1 MKKNYFVLSL
11 ILMLFGIN
19 VSFAGVRVGQSITDP
34 NSLKAGDKILLRAGR
49 ANNPN
54 ANPEETPFVYKWVAS
69 LADSM
74 VWANSSVEGNIDISN
89 LIDPYTSFSLE
100 AAESQVNG
108 KVAYYLKNDFNGKYL
123 AYVYEETTE
132 NEDGELEGSV
142 IPNDKGGLEAQLRL
156 VYTADKSAAAPFAFV
171 LASEGCNWNSEYTKE
186 EQPAAE
192 NIMIYTV
199 CKEYTEK
206 EIYVAINQAYSNPWV
221 ANYGDWGGWFN
232 VYTADIT
239 SSYIDDLS
247 MLYTK
252 VAEVNYIGGNG
263 PGCYDPALVDAYDA
277 AKQLASNA
285 INTATPD
292 EAACETAY
300 KALEEAW
307 LAIVSTQ
314 AEPISSGYYKFRN
327 MASTESDYK
336 VLNSGSGLVKWVN
349 WNHGAPD
356 ATCVWELIDRK
367 DGTYFLRNVGTN
379 QYVSSTGAAS
389 SSGSSTITTSKDTTN
404 NTVKFISKNN
414 GYFVI
419 RQRNDKSLHAEW
431 SSTSG
436 TGKQNNVVAWN
447 SSDDLA
453 NSPSQW
459 AFEVLPEDSVEYY
472 KKIGNQLILDQKLAD
487 LLVLAQEK
495 YDIGNAFTFNVNDTL
510 VKSPEQ
516 FLSNAAEL
524 STDSVYTN
532 PRGVW
537 GTYADGSGYSAL
549 IDGNK
554 ATYFHSAW
562 GGSIAEEHYL
572 DVDLKEDVNGFVIAY
587 SKRGSNDNN
596 MPKAYKIYTA
606 KADADT
612 SKIENWTLLRS
623 MTNQPLNVDTVFT
636 KGFEPSEACRYVR
649 FLVTDSKNS
658 GKLNGYVFFALGG
671 FQVFKATKSETCF
684 NALNAEIANAL
695 NDAIVAA
702 GQVKTGETTQED
714 IDKLQAAYDAYS
726 EALPDPTELKEIYS
740 EAETTYKQ
748 AVTETTVAATGAKI
762 YPDPGTYNDADKA
775 AFKAELDKVKAYIDE
790 NDANGTYTKD
800 GIEEQI
806 AATEA
811 AVEAFKKT
819 IRWINAADDSQEG
832 TWYNIAAANRYFD
845 VASGA
850 NQNNKRQGMLYVM
863 GDGTLENSTIYWATA
878 DSISKQGLSED
889 YAKWRF
895 INLGDSAYAIQNA
908 ATKLYIGQYQTHP
921 ASLSASPVAFKLSEI
936 GYGSFIFQG
945 VFFNGEAVSN
955 NYLHSQVAGQT
966 LVYWNDKSLGS
977 GSTWDI
983 YTTDRSEQGTPAD
996 DITNDEIKNF
1006 SSAQAGKLYTMCYP
1020 VGIEYMYDSK
1030 DEYATPTYG
1039 VTAISETELTLS
1051 PIASMEPGQPFFYL
1065 AGNDQ
1070 SLLAPNP
1077 TAADT
1082 VTTTIKLVDFKLFAQ
1097 EPLTVNG
1104 LVGNYYN
1111 GYEVPAGMG
1120 YLKETTKGEAGNYTE
1135 RIQTIEATTKNQEM
1149 GWNSAYINA
1158 GLVENG
1164 EPEEGS
1170 ITIKINGSL
1179 DTAIKDAI
1187 INAQKGNVNVY
1198 SIDGVLVKKNVK
1210 ATEATKGLA
1219 KGIYIIGD
1227 TKVVVK

>member
-54 ANPEETPFVYKWVAS
+54 ANPEETPFEYKWVAS

-142 IPNDKGGLEAQLRL
+142 IPNDKGSLEAQLRL

-171 LASEGCNWNSEYTKE
+171 LASEGCNWNSEYTGE
-186 EQPAAE
+186 EQPSAE

-206 EIYVAINQAYSNPWV
+206 EIYVAINQAFSNPWV

-263 PGCYDPALVDAYDA
+263 PGCYDPALVDAYDS

-307 LAIVSTQ
+307 LALAVLKPVPVS
-314 AEPISSGYYKFRN
+314 AGYYKFRN
-327 MASTESDYK
+327 WASTEADIKMMNASPGK
-336 VLNSGSGLVKWVN
+336 ATWIN
-349 WNHGAPD
+349 WNKQGANPS
-356 ATCVWELIDRK
+356 CVWELIDRNN
-367 DGTYFLRNVGTN
+367 GTFLMRNIATNEYISGT
-379 QYVSSTGAAS
+379 GGAS
-389 SSGSSTITTSKDTTN
+389 SSGSPSIVTSKDSTGNAMTFKSVGN
-404 NTVKFISKNN
+404 GQYVIKHKNSSN
-414 GYFVI
+414 
-419 RQRNDKSLHAEW
+419 LHAEW
-431 SSTSG
+431 SG
-436 TGKQNNVVAWN
+436 TTGAGKVNNLVSWSSEANTASAWY
-447 SSDDLA
+447 
-453 NSPSQW
+453 
-459 AFEVLPEDSVEYY
+459 FETLSEDSIAYY
-472 KKIGNQLILDQKLAD
+472 KAIGDQLILDQQLAD
-487 LLVLAQEK
+487 LLALAQEK
-495 YDIGNAFTFNVNDTL
+495 YDIGNAYTFNVNDTL

-658 GKLNGYVFFALGG
+658 GKLNGHVFFALGG

-702 GQVKTGETTQED
+702 GKVKTGETTQED

-726 EALPDPTELKEIYS
+726 EALPDPTELKEVYS

-748 AVTETTVAATGAKI
+748 AVTETTVAATGAAI
-762 YPDPGTYNDADKA
+762 YPDPGTYRDADKA

-811 AVEAFKKT
+811 AVEAFKQT

-845 VASGA
+845 VVSGA

-908 ATKLYIGQYQTHP
+908 ATKLYIGQYQTQP

>member
-1 MKKNYFVLSL
+1 MADPHLPVQPFDP
-11 ILMLFGIN
+11 
-19 VSFAGVRVGQSITDP
+19 VSDFE
-34 NSLKAGDKILLRAGR
+34 K
-49 ANNPN
+49 
-54 ANPEETPFVYKWVAS
+54 VYKLGIIGCPLSHS
-69 LADSM
+69 LSKFM
-74 VWANSSVEGNIDISN
+74 H
-89 LIDPYTSFSLE
+89 E
-100 AAESQVNG
+100 AALKDLGLNG
-108 KVAYYLKNDFNGKYL
+108 SYDTLETKSEDLIQRIKFLKTNGYLGFNVTIPHKIPISLFLSDVDEFANKV
-123 AYVYEETTE
+123 
-132 NEDGELEGSV
+132 GSV
-142 IPNDKGGLEAQLRL
+142 NTVVIDENKNLKG
-156 VYTADKSAAAPFAFV
+156 Y
-171 LASEGCNWNSEYTKE
+171 
-186 EQPAAE
+186 
-192 NIMIYTV
+192 
-199 CKEYTEK
+199 
-206 EIYVAINQAYSNPWV
+206 
-221 ANYGDWGGWFN
+221 
-232 VYTADIT
+232 
-239 SSYIDDLS
+239 
-247 MLYTK
+247 
-252 VAEVNYIGGNG
+252 
-263 PGCYDPALVDAYDA
+263 
-277 AKQLASNA
+277 
-285 INTATPD
+285 NTD
-292 EAACETAY
+292 
-300 KALEEAW
+300 
-307 LAIVSTQ
+307 VFGFM
-314 AEPISSGYYKFRN
+314 EPIKDIDLN
-327 MASTESDYK
+327 NKKAV
-336 VLNSGSGLVKWVN
+336 VL
-349 WNHGAPD
+349 
-356 ATCVWELIDRK
+356 
-367 DGTYFLRNVGTN
+367 GTG
-379 QYVSSTGAAS
+379 GAS
-389 SSGSSTITTSKDTTN
+389 SSGSPSIVTSKDSTGNAMTFQSVGNGQYVIKHKNSN
-404 NTVKFISKNN
+404 N
-414 GYFVI
+414 
-419 RQRNDKSLHAEW
+419 LHAEW
-431 SSTSG
+431 SGTTGAGRVNNLVSWASG
-436 TGKQNNVVAWN
+436 
-447 SSDDLA
+447 A
-453 NSPSQW
+453 NTASGW
-459 AFEVLPEDSVEYY
+459 YFETLSEDSIAYY
-472 KKIGNQLILDQKLAD
+472 KAIGDQLILDQQLAD
-487 LLVLAQEK
+487 LLALAQEK

-524 STDSVYTN
+524 STDTVYTN

-572 DVDLKEDVNGFVIAY
+572 DVDLKQDVNGFVIAY
-587 SKRGSNDNN
+587 SKRGSNANN

-623 MTNQPLNVDTVFT
+623 MTNQPLDVDTVFT

-702 GQVKTGETTQED
+702 GQVKAGETTQED

-748 AVTETTVAATGAKI
+748 AVTETTVAATGAAI
-762 YPDPGTYNDADKA
+762 YPDPGTYRDADKA

-832 TWYNIAAANRYFD
+832 TWYYIAAANRYFD
-845 VASGA
+845 VTGTAQA
-850 NQNNKRQGMLYVM
+850 NKMRKGMLYVQ
-863 GDGTLENSTIYWATA
+863 GDGTLENSTIYWATK
-878 DSISKQGLSED
+878 DSIEKQGLPLD
-889 YAKWRF
+889 NATWRF
-895 INLGDSAYAIQNA
+895 INLGDSAVAVQNK
-908 ATKLYIGQYQTHP
+908 ATRLYIGQYQTHP

-1020 VGIEYMYDSK
+1020 VGIEYIYDSY
-1030 DEYATPTYG
+1030 DEQAFPFYG
-1039 VTAISETELTLS
+1039 ISAISETELTL
-1051 PIASMEPGQPFFYL
+1051 AQKVTMEPGEPFFYL
-1065 AGNDQ
+1065 AGDDQ
-1070 SLLAPNP
+1070 SLLTPNP
-1077 TAADT
+1077 TAKDT
-1082 VTTTIKLVDFKLFAQ
+1082 VTTTIKITDFKVFAQ
-1097 EPLTVNG
+1097 NPLTVNG

-1120 YLKETTKGEAGNYTE
+1120 YLKETTKGEEGNYTE

-1158 GLVENG
+1158 GLVENI
-1164 EPEEGS
+1164 ETDAKT

>member
-49 ANNPN
+49 ANNPD
-54 ANPEETPFVYKWVAS
+54 ANPEETPFEYKWVAS

-74 VWANSSVEGNIDISN
+74 VWANSSVEGNVNISN

-123 AYVYEETTE
+123 SYIFEETTQ
-132 NEDGELEGSV
+132 NEDGEYEGSV

-171 LASEGCNWNSEYTKE
+171 LASEGCNWNSEYTGE
-186 EQPAAE
+186 EKPAAE
-192 NIMIYTV
+192 NVMIYTTL
-199 CKEYTEK
+199 KEYTEK
-206 EIYVAINQAYSNPWV
+206 EIYIAINQAYSNPWA

-232 VYTADIT
+232 IYTADIT

-263 PGCYDPALVDAYDA
+263 PGCYDPELVDAYDS

-285 INTATPD
+285 INTPTPD

-314 AEPISSGYYKFRN
+314 AVPISSGYYKFLN
-327 MASTESDYK
+327 KASTESDYK
-336 VLNSGSGLVKWVN
+336 VLNAGGGLTKWIN

-379 QYVSSTGAAS
+379 QYISSTGAAS
-389 SSGSSTITTSKDTTN
+389 SSGSPSITTSKDSTN
-404 NTVKFISKNN
+404 NTIKFISKNN

-419 RQRNDKSLHAEW
+419 RQRNNYSLHAEW
-431 SSTSG
+431 ASTSG
-436 TGKQNNVVAWN
+436 TGKQNNIVGWN
-447 SSDDLA
+447 YSDDGA

-459 AFEVLPEDSVEYY
+459 AFEVLPEDSVAYY
-472 KKIGNQLILDQKLAD
+472 KKIGDQLILDQKLAD

-495 YDIGNAFTFNVNDTL
+495 YDIGNAFTYNVNDTL

-516 FLSNAAEL
+516 FLSNAAQM
-524 STDSVYTN
+524 STDTLYTN
-532 PRGVW
+532 KRGVW
-537 GTYADGSGYSAL
+537 GTGADGGGYSAL

-554 ATYFHSAW
+554 ATFFHSAW

-587 SKRGSNDNN
+587 SKRGNNDNN
-596 MPKAYKIYTA
+596 LPKSYKIYTA

-612 SKIENWTLLRS
+612 SKIENWTLLRT

-636 KGFEPSEACRYVR
+636 KGFEPGEACRYVR
-649 FLVTDSKNS
+649 FLVTDTKNS
-658 GKLNGYVFFALGG
+658 AKLNGYIFFALGG
-671 FQVFKATKSETCF
+671 FQVFKATKSENCF

-695 NDAIVAA
+695 NEAIVAA
-702 GQVKTGETTQED
+702 SQVKTGETTQED

-726 EALPDPTELKEIYS
+726 EALPDPTELKEVYS

-748 AVTETTVAATGAKI
+748 AVTETTVAATGVKM

-790 NDANGTYTKD
+790 NDVNGTYTKD
-800 GIEEQI
+800 GIAEQI

-811 AVEAFKKT
+811 AVEAFKQT
-819 IRWINAADDSQEG
+819 IRWFNAADDSQEG
-832 TWYNIAAANRYFD
+832 TWYNIAASNRYFD
-845 VASGA
+845 VTGTDQA
-850 NQNNKRQGMLYVM
+850 QMRKGMLYVQ

-878 DSISKQGLSED
+878 DSISKQGLSDD

-921 ASLSASPVAFKLSEI
+921 ASLSASPVAFKISEI
-936 GYGSFIFQG
+936 GYGTFLFKG
-945 VFFNGEAVSN
+945 VFFNGEAVAN
-955 NYLHSQVAGQT
+955 NYLHSQVDGQT
-966 LVYWNDKSLGS
+966 LVYWDSWTLGS

-983 YTTDRSEQGTPAD
+983 YTTDRTETGEPAD

-1006 SSAQAGKLYTMCYP
+1006 STAQAGKLYTMCYP

-1104 LVGNYYN
+1104 LVGNYYS
-1111 GYEVPAGMG
+1111 GYQVPAGMG
-1120 YLKETTKGEAGNYTE
+1120 YLKETTKGEEGNYTE

-1164 EPEEGS
+1164 EPEDGS

>member
-34 NSLKAGDKILLRAGR
+34 SSLKAGDKILLRAGR
-49 ANNPN
+49 ANNPD
-54 ANPEETPFVYKWVAS
+54 ANPEETPFEYKWVAS

-74 VWANSSVEGNIDISN
+74 VWANSSVEGNVNISN

-123 AYVYEETTE
+123 SYIFEETTQ
-132 NEDGELEGSV
+132 NEDGEYEGSV

-171 LASEGCNWNSEYTKE
+171 LASEGCNWNGEYTGE
-186 EQPAAE
+186 EKPAAE

-206 EIYVAINQAYSNPWV
+206 EIYLAINQAYSNPWV

-232 VYTADIT
+232 IYTADIT

-263 PGCYDPALVDAYDA
+263 PGCYDPELVKAYDA
-277 AKQLASNA
+277 AKQQASNA
-285 INTATPD
+285 INTANPD
-292 EAACETAY
+292 EATCETAY

-307 LAIVSTQ
+307 LAIISTQ
-314 AEPISSGYYKFRN
+314 AVPISSGYYKFLNR
-327 MASTESDYK
+327 ASTESDYK
-336 VLNSGSGLVKWVN
+336 VLNAGGGLTKWIN

-367 DGTYFLRNVGTN
+367 DGSYFLRNVGTN
-379 QYVSSTGAAS
+379 QYIASTGAAS
-389 SSGSSTITTSKDTTN
+389 SSGSATITTSKDSTN

-447 SSDDLA
+447 YSDDGA

-459 AFEVLPEDSVEYY
+459 AFEVLPEDSVAYY
-472 KKIGNQLILDQKLAD
+472 KKIGDQLIMDQKLAD

-524 STDSVYTN
+524 STDDVYTN

-537 GTYADGSGYSAL
+537 GTFEDGSGYSAL

-572 DVDLKEDVNGFVIAY
+572 DVDLKEDVNSFVIAY
-587 SKRGSNDNN
+587 SKRGSNDAN
-596 MPKAYKIYTA
+596 MPKSYKIYTA

-612 SKIENWTLLRS
+612 SKIENWTLLS
-623 MTNQPLNVDTVFT
+623 SVTNQPLNVDTVF
-636 KGFEPSEACRYVR
+636 KGFESGEACRYVR

-658 GKLNGYVFFALGG
+658 SKLNGYVFFALGG
-671 FQVFKATKSETCF
+671 FQVFKATKSENCF
-684 NALNAEIANAL
+684 NALNPEIANAL
-695 NDAIVAA
+695 NEAIIAA
-702 GQVKTGETTQED
+702 IQIKTGETTQED
-714 IDKLQAAYDAYS
+714 IDKLQAAFDAYS
-726 EALPDPTELKEIYS
+726 EALPDPTELKEVYS

-748 AVTETTVAATGAKI
+748 AVTETTVAATGVKM

-800 GIEEQI
+800 GIAEQI

-811 AVEAFKKT
+811 AVEAFKQT
-819 IRWINAADDSQEG
+819 IRWFNAADDSQEG
-832 TWYNIAAANRYFD
+832 TWYNIATSNRYFD
-845 VASGA
+845 VTGTDQA
-850 NQNNKRQGMLYVM
+850 QMRKGMLYVQ

-878 DSISKQGLSED
+878 DSISKQGLSDD

-921 ASLSASPVAFKLSEI
+921 ASLSASPVAFKISEI
-936 GYGSFIFQG
+936 GYGTFLFKG
-945 VFFNGEAVSN
+945 VFFNGEAVAN
-955 NYLHSQVAGQT
+955 NYLHSQVDGQT
-966 LVYWNDKSLGS
+966 LVYWDSWALGS

-983 YTTDRSEQGTPAD
+983 YTTDRTETGEPAD

-1020 VGIEYMYDSK
+1020 VGIEYIYDSYN
-1030 DEYATPTYG
+1030 DQAFPFYG
-1039 VTAISETELTLS
+1039 ISAISETELTL
-1051 PIASMEPGQPFFYL
+1051 AQKATMEPGEPFFYL
-1065 AGNDQ
+1065 AGDDQ
-1070 SLLAPNP
+1070 TLLTPNP
-1077 TAADT
+1077 TAKDT
-1082 VTTTIKLVDFKLFAQ
+1082 VTTTIKISDFKVFAQ
-1097 EPLTVNG
+1097 KPLTVNG

-1111 GYEVPAGMG
+1111 GYQVPAGMG
-1120 YLKETTKGEAGNYTE
+1120 YLKETTKGEEGNYTE

-1158 GLVENG
+1158 GLVENM
-1164 EPEEGS
+1164 ETDAKT

>member
-34 NSLKAGDKILLRAGR
+34 SSLKAGDKILLRAGR
-49 ANNPN
+49 ANNPD
-54 ANPEETPFVYKWVAS
+54 ANPEETPFEYKWVAS

-74 VWANSSVEGNIDISN
+74 VWANSSVEGNVNISN

-123 AYVYEETTE
+123 SYIFEETTQ
-132 NEDGELEGSV
+132 NEDGEYEGSV
-142 IPNDKGGLEAQLRL
+142 IPNDKGGIDAQLRL

-206 EIYVAINQAYSNPWV
+206 ELYVAINQAYSNPWV

-232 VYTADIT
+232 IYTADIT

-263 PGCYDPALVDAYDA
+263 PGCYDPELVDAYDS

-285 INTATPD
+285 INTPTPD

-314 AEPISSGYYKFRN
+314 AVPISSGYYKFRN
-327 MASTESDYK
+327 QVSTEADYK
-336 VLNSGSGLVKWVN
+336 VLNAGDGLTKWIN

-379 QYVSSTGAAS
+379 QYISSTGAAS
-389 SSGSSTITTSKDTTN
+389 SSGSSTITTSKDSTN
-404 NTVKFISKNN
+404 NTIKFISKNN

-419 RQRNDKSLHAEW
+419 RQRNDYSLHAEW
-431 SSTSG
+431 STTSG
-436 TGKQNNVVAWN
+436 TGKGGNIVAWN
-447 SSDDLA
+447 YSDDGA

-472 KKIGNQLILDQKLAD
+472 KKIGDQLILDQKLAD

-495 YDIGNAFTFNVNDTL
+495 YDIGNAFTYNVNDTL

-516 FLSNAAEL
+516 FLSNAAHM
-524 STDSVYTN
+524 STDTLYTN

-537 GTYADGSGYSAL
+537 GTGADGSGYSAL

-587 SKRGSNDNN
+587 SKRGNNDNN
-596 MPKAYKIYTA
+596 LPKSYKIYTA

-612 SKIENWTLLRS
+612 SKIENWTLLRT

-671 FQVFKATKSETCF
+671 FQVFKATKSENCF

-695 NDAIVAA
+695 NEAIVAA
-702 GQVKTGETTQED
+702 SQVKTGETTQED
-714 IDKLQAAYDAYS
+714 IDKLQAAFDAYD
-726 EALPDPTELKEIYS
+726 EALPDPTELKEVYS

-748 AVTETTVAATGAKI
+748 AVTETTVAATGVKM

-790 NDANGTYTKD
+790 NDVNGTYTKD
-800 GIEEQI
+800 GIAEQI

-811 AVEAFKKT
+811 AVEAFKQT
-819 IRWINAADDSQEG
+819 IRWFNAADDSQEG
-832 TWYNIAAANRYFD
+832 TWYNIATSNRYFD
-845 VASGA
+845 VSGA
-850 NQNNKRQGMLYVM
+850 DQAQMRKGMLYVQ

-921 ASLSASPVAFKLSEI
+921 ASLSASPVAFKISEI
-936 GYGSFIFQG
+936 GYGTFLFKG
-945 VFFNGEAVSN
+945 VFFNGEAVAN
-955 NYLHSQVAGQT
+955 NYLHSQVDGQT
-966 LVYWNDKSLGS
+966 LVYWDSWALGS

-983 YTTDRSEQGTPAD
+983 YTTDRTETGEPAD

-1020 VGIEYMYDSK
+1020 VGIEYIYDSYN
-1030 DEYATPTYG
+1030 DQAFPFYG
-1039 VTAISETELTLS
+1039 ISAISETELTL
-1051 PIASMEPGQPFFYL
+1051 AQKATMEPGEPFFYL
-1065 AGNDQ
+1065 AGDDQ
-1070 SLLAPNP
+1070 TLLTPNP
-1077 TAADT
+1077 TAKDT
-1082 VTTTIKLVDFKLFAQ
+1082 VTTTIKISDFKVFAQ
-1097 EPLTVNG
+1097 KPLTVNG

-1111 GYEVPAGMG
+1111 GYQVPAGMG
-1120 YLKETTKGEAGNYTE
+1120 YLKETTKGEEGNYTE

-1158 GLVENG
+1158 GLVENM
-1164 EPEEGS
+1164 ETDAKT

>member
-19 VSFAGVRVGQSITDP
+19 VSFAGIRVGQNITDP
-34 NSLKAGDKILLRAGR
+34 KTLKAGDKILLRAGT

-100 AAESQVNG
+100 ASEAQVKGNT
-108 KVAYYLKNDFNGKYL
+108 AYYLKNDFNGKYL

-142 IPNDKGGLEAQLRL
+142 IPNDKGGYDAQLRL
-156 VYTADKSAAAPFAFV
+156 VYTADKNAAAPFAIV
-171 LASEGCNWNSEYTKE
+171 LASEGCNWNSEYTGE
-186 EQPAAE
+186 EQPSAE
-192 NIMIYTV
+192 NVMIYTTL
-199 CKEYTEK
+199 KEYTEK
-206 EIYVAINQAYSNPWV
+206 EIFIAINQAYGTPWA

-232 VYTADIT
+232 IYTPDIT
-239 SSYIDDLS
+239 DNSIDDLAL
-247 MLYTK
+247 LYNK
-252 VAEVNYIGGNG
+252 VAEVNYIGGEG
-263 PGCYDPALVDAYDA
+263 PGTYDPALVEAYSA
-277 AKQLASNA
+277 AKTEAEKA

-292 EAACETAY
+292 EAAC
-300 KALEEAW
+300 KAALEKLEEAY
-307 LAIVSTQ
+307 LALAVLKPVPVS
-314 AEPISSGYYKFRN
+314 AGYYKFRN
-327 MASTESDYK
+327 WASTEADIKMMNASPGK
-336 VLNSGSGLVKWVN
+336 VTWIN
-349 WNHGAPD
+349 WNKQGANPS
-356 ATCVWELIDRK
+356 CVWELIDRNN
-367 DGTYFLRNVGTN
+367 GTFLMRNIATNEYISGT
-379 QYVSSTGAAS
+379 GGAS
-389 SSGSSTITTSKDTTN
+389 SSGSPSIVTSKDSTGNAMTFQSVGNGQYVIKHKNSN
-404 NTVKFISKNN
+404 N
-414 GYFVI
+414 
-419 RQRNDKSLHAEW
+419 LHAEW
-431 SSTSG
+431 SGTTGAGKVNNLVSWASG
-436 TGKQNNVVAWN
+436 ANTASAWY
-447 SSDDLA
+447 
-453 NSPSQW
+453 
-459 AFEVLPEDSVEYY
+459 FETLSEDSIAYY
-472 KKIGNQLILDQKLAD
+472 KAIGDQLILDQQLAD

-524 STDSVYTN
+524 STDTVYTN

-537 GTYADGSGYSAL
+537 GTFADGSGYSAL

-587 SKRGSNDNN
+587 SKRGNNANN

-623 MTNQPLNVDTVFT
+623 MTNQPLDVDTVFT

-702 GQVKTGETTQED
+702 GQVKAGETTQED

-748 AVTETTVAATGAKI
+748 AVTETTVAATGAAI
-762 YPDPGTYNDADKA
+762 YPDPGTYRDADKA

-832 TWYNIAAANRYFD
+832 TWYYIAAANRYFD
-845 VASGA
+845 VTGTAQA
-850 NQNNKRQGMLYVM
+850 NKMRKGMLYVQ
-863 GDGTLENSTIYWATA
+863 GDGTLENSTIYWATK
-878 DSISKQGLSED
+878 DSIEKQGLPLD
-889 YAKWRF
+889 NATWRF
-895 INLGDSAYAIQNA
+895 INLGDSAVAVQNK
-908 ATKLYIGQYQTHP
+908 ATRLYIGQYQTHP

-936 GYGSFIFQG
+936 GYGSFTFQG

-1020 VGIEYMYDSK
+1020 VGIEYIYDSY
-1030 DEYATPTYG
+1030 DEQAFPFYG
-1039 VTAISETELTLS
+1039 ISAISETELTL
-1051 PIASMEPGQPFFYL
+1051 AQKVTMEPGEPFFYL
-1065 AGNDQ
+1065 AGDDQ
-1070 SLLAPNP
+1070 SLLTPNP
-1077 TAADT
+1077 TAKDT
-1082 VTTTIKLVDFKLFAQ
+1082 VTTTIKITDFKVFAQ
-1097 EPLTVNG
+1097 NPLTVNG

-1120 YLKETTKGEAGNYTE
+1120 YLKETTKGEEGNYTE

-1158 GLVENG
+1158 GLVENI
-1164 EPEEGS
+1164 ETDAKT

>member
-171 LASEGCNWNSEYTKE
+171 LASEGCNWNSEYTGE
-186 EQPAAE
+186 EQPSAE

-263 PGCYDPALVDAYDA
+263 PGCYDPALVDAYDS

-307 LAIVSTQ
+307 LALAVLKPVPVS
-314 AEPISSGYYKFRN
+314 AGYYKFRN
-327 MASTESDYK
+327 WASTEADIKMMNASPGK
-336 VLNSGSGLVKWVN
+336 ATWIN
-349 WNHGAPD
+349 WNKQGANPS
-356 ATCVWELIDRK
+356 CVWELIDRNN
-367 DGTYFLRNVGTN
+367 GTFLMRNIATNEYISGT
-379 QYVSSTGAAS
+379 GGAS
-389 SSGSSTITTSKDTTN
+389 SSGSPSIVTSKDSTGNAMTFKSVGN
-404 NTVKFISKNN
+404 GQYVIKHKNSSN
-414 GYFVI
+414 
-419 RQRNDKSLHAEW
+419 LHAEW
-431 SSTSG
+431 SG
-436 TGKQNNVVAWN
+436 TTGAGKVNNLVSWSSEANTASAWY
-447 SSDDLA
+447 
-453 NSPSQW
+453 
-459 AFEVLPEDSVEYY
+459 FETLSEDSIAYY
-472 KKIGNQLILDQKLAD
+472 KAIGDQLILDQQLAD
-487 LLVLAQEK
+487 LLALAQEK
-495 YDIGNAFTFNVNDTL
+495 YDIGNAYTFNVNDTL

-658 GKLNGYVFFALGG
+658 GKLNGHVFFALGG

-726 EALPDPTELKEIYS
+726 EALPDPTELKEVYS

-748 AVTETTVAATGAKI
+748 AVTETTVAATGAAI
-762 YPDPGTYNDADKA
+762 YPDPGTYRDADKA

-811 AVEAFKKT
+811 AVEAFKQT

-845 VASGA
+845 VVSGA

-1227 TKVVVK
+1227 TKIVIK

>member
-49 ANNPN
+49 ANNPD
-54 ANPEETPFVYKWVAS
+54 ANPEETPFEYKWVAS

-74 VWANSSVEGNIDISN
+74 VWANSSVEGNVNISN

-123 AYVYEETTE
+123 SYIFEETTQ
-132 NEDGELEGSV
+132 NEDGEYEGSV
-142 IPNDKGGLEAQLRL
+142 IPNDNGGIDAQLRL
-156 VYTADKSAAAPFAFV
+156 VYTADKNAAAPFAFV
-171 LASEGCNWNSEYTKE
+171 LASEGCNWNGEYTG
-186 EQPAAE
+186 EQKPEAE

-206 EIYVAINQAYSNPWV
+206 ELYVAINQAYSNPWV

-263 PGCYDPALVDAYDA
+263 PGCYDPALVDAYDS

-285 INTATPD
+285 INTPTPD

-314 AEPISSGYYKFRN
+314 AVPISSGYYKFRN
-327 MASTESDYK
+327 KVSTEADYK
-336 VLNSGSGLVKWVN
+336 VLNAGGGLTKWIN

-379 QYVSSTGAAS
+379 QYISSTGAAS
-389 SSGSSTITTSKDTTN
+389 SSGSSTITTSKDSTN
-404 NTVKFISKNN
+404 NTIKFISKNN

-419 RQRNDKSLHAEW
+419 RQRNDYSLHAEW
-431 SSTSG
+431 STTSG
-436 TGKQNNVVAWN
+436 TGKGGNIVAWN
-447 SSDDLA
+447 SSDDGA

-459 AFEVLPEDSVEYY
+459 AFEVLPEDSVAYY
-472 KKIGNQLILDQKLAD
+472 KKIGDQLILDQKLAD

-495 YDIGNAFTFNVNDTL
+495 YDIGNAFTYNVNDTL

-524 STDSVYTN
+524 STDDVYTN

-537 GTYADGSGYSAL
+537 GSFEDGSGYSAL
-549 IDGNK
+549 IDGTK

-572 DVDLKEDVNGFVIAY
+572 DVDLKEDVNSFVIAY
-587 SKRGSNDNN
+587 SKRGSNDAN

-612 SKIENWTLLRS
+612 SKIENWTLLSS
-623 MTNQPLNVDTVFT
+623 MTNQPLNVDTVF
-636 KGFEPSEACRYVR
+636 KGFESGEACRYVR

-658 GKLNGYVFFALGG
+658 SKLNGYVFFALGG
-671 FQVFKATKSETCF
+671 FQVFKATKSENCF
-684 NALNAEIANAL
+684 NALNPEIANAL
-695 NDAIVAA
+695 NEAIIAA
-702 GQVKTGETTQED
+702 IQIKTGETTQED
-714 IDKLQAAYDAYS
+714 IDKLQAAFDAYS
-726 EALPDPTELKEIYS
+726 EALPDPTELKEVYS

-748 AVTETTVAATGAKI
+748 AVTETTVAATGVKM

-790 NDANGTYTKD
+790 NDVNGTYTKD
-800 GIEEQI
+800 GIAEQI

-811 AVEAFKKT
+811 AVEAFKQT
-819 IRWINAADDSQEG
+819 IRWFNAADDSQEG
-832 TWYNIAAANRYFD
+832 TWYNIATSNRYFD
-845 VASGA
+845 VTGTDQAQMRKGI
-850 NQNNKRQGMLYVM
+850 LYVQ

-878 DSISKQGLSED
+878 DSISKQGLSDD

-921 ASLSASPVAFKLSEI
+921 ASLSASPVAFKISEI
-936 GYGSFIFQG
+936 GYGSFLFKG
-945 VFFNGEAVSN
+945 VFFNGEAVTN
-955 NYLHSQVAGQT
+955 NYLHSQVNGQT
-966 LVYWNDKSLGS
+966 LVYWDAWTLGS

-1070 SLLAPNP
+1070 SLLVPNP

-1111 GYEVPAGMG
+1111 GYQVPAGMG
-1120 YLKETTKGEAGNYTE
+1120 YLKETTKGQEGNYTE

-1164 EPEEGS
+1164 EPEDGS